1 MTRSTR
7 VNLRTMGRHLRHH
20 RVALLGV
27 AALSLLVSGA
37 TLAQPVLVRNVLDT
51 VSGEGPVGASV
62 VALVVMVALV
72 AALTAV
78 RGYFLERLSEHFVLR
93 LRQRLTNHML
103 RLPVRDYDQRSSADM
118 LSRVTTDT
126 IVVRSIIGAGF
137 VELLSASVIIVGAGV
152 AMSMTDGFLF
162 TVTFACLGTG
172 LTVTVLG
179 ARRLRPLTERTQQRL
194 GRLATAVERAL
205 TGVRTVR
212 ALRAEADET
221 RRIGHRAEEV
231 YRAGLRVAF
240 WRAIVAPAS
249 NVTVQGT
256 FLLILAVGGTRVA
269 EGAMTVGELI
279 SFTLFLFFMMMPL
292 GQVFNAYVQLQAGM
306 GALQRVEDVLG
317 LPLEETDDAHRA
329 TPPPQPRSR
338 LDSPPPS
345 IAFDRVTFGYDR
357 DPVLRDVS
365 FVVAPGSRTAVVGP
379 SGAGKST
386 LLALI
391 ERFYDPTSGS
401 VRVDGTDV
409 RARAR
414 DDLRSGLGYVQ
425 QEAPVLSGSIRDNLL
440 LAAPEAGDERLLEVL
455 DRVDLTGVVHRS
467 PQGLDT
473 PVGQDGVLL
482 SGGERQ
488 RLAIARTLLDAPPV
502 LLLDEPTSNLDAR
515 SEAALR
521 EVMDD
526 VARRRTLL
534 VVAHRLSTVTD
545 ADQIVVLDRGAV
557 VAVGSHEELLTSS
570 PLYRELATH
579 QLLAG

>member
-1 MTRSTR
+1 
-7 VNLRTMGRHLRHH
+7 
-20 RVALLGV
+20 
-27 AALSLLVSGA
+27 
-37 TLAQPVLVRNVLDT
+37 
-51 VSGEGPVGASV
+51 
-62 VALVVMVALV
+62 
-72 AALTAV
+72 
-78 RGYFLERLSEHFVLR
+78 
-93 LRQRLTNHML
+93 
-103 RLPVRDYDQRSSADM
+103 
-118 LSRVTTDT
+118 
-126 IVVRSIIGAGF
+126 
-137 VELLSASVIIVGAGV
+137 
-152 AMSMTDGFLF
+152 
-162 TVTFACLGTG
+162 
-172 LTVTVLG
+172 
-179 ARRLRPLTERTQQRL
+179 
-194 GRLATAVERAL
+194 
-205 TGVRTVR
+205 
-212 ALRAEADET
+212 
-221 RRIGHRAEEV
+221 
-231 YRAGLRVAF
+231 
-240 WRAIVAPAS
+240 
-249 NVTVQGT
+249 
-256 FLLILAVGGTRVA
+256 
-269 EGAMTVGELI
+269 
-279 SFTLFLFFMMMPL
+279 
-292 GQVFNAYVQLQAGM
+292 
-306 GALQRVEDVLG
+306 
-317 LPLEETDDAHRA
+317 
-329 TPPPQPRSR
+329 PQPRRR

>member
-1 MTRSTR
+1 
-7 VNLRTMGRHLRHH
+7 MGRHLRHH

-37 TLAQPVLVRNVLDT
+37 TLAQPMLVRNVLDT

-126 IVVRSIIGAGF
+126 IVVRSIVGAGF

-152 AMSMTDGFLF
+152 AMGMTDGFLF

-329 TPPPQPRSR
+329 TPPPQP
-338 LDSPPPS
+338 
-345 IAFDRVTFGYDR
+345 
-357 DPVLRDVS
+357 
-365 FVVAPGSRTAVVGP
+365 
-379 SGAGKST
+379 
-386 LLALI
+386 
-391 ERFYDPTSGS
+391 
-401 VRVDGTDV
+401 
-409 RARAR
+409 
-414 DDLRSGLGYVQ
+414 
-425 QEAPVLSGSIRDNLL
+425 
-440 LAAPEAGDERLLEVL
+440 
-455 DRVDLTGVVHRS
+455 
-467 PQGLDT
+467 
-473 PVGQDGVLL
+473 
-482 SGGERQ
+482 
-488 RLAIARTLLDAPPV
+488 
-502 LLLDEPTSNLDAR
+502 
-515 SEAALR
+515 
-521 EVMDD
+521 
-526 VARRRTLL
+526 
-534 VVAHRLSTVTD
+534 
-545 ADQIVVLDRGAV
+545 
-557 VAVGSHEELLTSS
+557 
-570 PLYRELATH
+570 
-579 QLLAG
+579 